1 MKGREQISMD
11 QGWKFHRGDIV
22 SIRNRWAWGKSGSW
36 NQGPESRGF
45 DDSGWE
51 EVDVPHDFVIA
62 SVPEPYM
69 EKEFDEDN
77 AIPAMEDVNNMHTTA
92 GSFPKD
98 VGWYRKRFFIPKED
112 EGRKLYLIFEGIY
125 RDSRIWLNEFY
136 VGGDRS
142 GYSRIVVDI
151 TDFAAYGEDN
161 VLVVRADAR
170 TAEGWFYEGGGIYR
184 HVRLL
189 KTEWLHIGDVYVHCK
204 VDPEERSAVVNV
216 ETELAGLEELCPKA
230 SNAAKGSCIKASNA
244 AKGLR
249 VQAVIFGPDGK
260 PAGRAERVVRAE
272 SVVTAESGEKVLLTV
287 PVEQA
292 ELWSPERPVL
302 YRAEVRL
309 YRLDGSDG
317 TEGTDSMDGLDG
329 TDGLDG
335 MDGLETDCMTVP
347 FGIRQIRF
355 DAQKGLILNGVPT
368 KIQGVCCHQ
377 NHGGIGTAVPDE
389 VYRFRIRKLKEM
401 GANAFRASHYP
412 PAPEL
417 LDICDQEGM
426 LVMDE
431 NRLLSSEKGDLEQLS
446 TMVRRDRSHACLML
460 YSIGNEEAQ
469 SQATPQGARIAGT
482 MIRQIRQLDPH
493 TPVTM
498 ALLMWDL
505 KNGVPI
511 EEISAISGIS
521 EQLDVAGFNY
531 HAHRWPA
538 YHEAYPD
545 QPMICTEQGTF
556 RSTREC
562 DKTDA
567 ARCHLAITDKNA
579 DSYMAGAA
587 QWHVCRPDWMS
598 GCFIWTGF
606 DYYGE
611 PTPYAWPAISSQFGA
626 MDLCGFPKDFY
637 YYYKAW
643 WGKEKLL
650 HIFPHWNG
658 KPGEKKDVHVFSNCE
673 EVELFLNG
681 RSLGRKTMEPDG
693 YLVWEGIEW
702 EQGVLAGRGFS
713 EGKEAAVSERRT
725 TGAAC
730 AVRLAKEYQEGEIH
744 IFRAEI
750 VDCEGQIVPDAEHLL
765 TFSAENGKILGTAN
779 GDPSDHDA
787 PGGSTRHAFGG
798 LAQAIVR
805 GGEGLRVSVTAEG
818 LESGI

>member
-1 MKGREQISMD
+1 MEEGRKGESMKGRESILMD
-11 QGWKFHRGDIV
+11 EGWKFHRGDIV
-22 SIRNRWAWGKSGSW
+22 SIRNRWAWAKSGSW
-36 NQGPESRGF
+36 NQGPESREY

-51 EVDVPHDFVIA
+51 DVEVPHDFVIA

-69 EKEFDEDN
+69 EKEFDGDN

-92 GSFPKD
+92 GSFQKD
-98 VGWYRKRFFIPKED
+98 VGWYRKHFFIPKED

-136 VGGDRS
+136 VGGERS

-184 HVRLL
+184 HVRLI
-189 KTEWLHIGDVYVHCK
+189 KTQRLHIDDAFIHCDVELPENRAMVHVEAEIAGVESIGAENIGMEAILYGPNGVCAGSGQGVMGMGSK
-204 VDPEERSAVVNV
+204 IQLSIPVDQ
-216 ETELAGLEELCPKA
+216 T
-230 SNAAKGSCIKASNA
+230 
-244 AKGLR
+244 
-249 VQAVIFGPDGK
+249 Q
-260 PAGRAERVVRAE
+260 
-272 SVVTAESGEKVLLTV
+272 
-287 PVEQA
+287 
-292 ELWSPERPVL
+292 LWSPERPAL
-302 YRAEVRL
+302 YRAELRL
-309 YRLDGSDG
+309 YAAEENGEKLQ
-317 TEGTDSMDGLDG
+317 MDC
-329 TDGLDG
+329 TKKH
-335 MDGLETDCMTVP
+335 
-347 FGIRQIRF
+347 FGIRDIRF
-355 DAQKGLILNGVPT
+355 DARKGLILNGIPT
-368 KIQGVCCHQ
+368 KVQGVCCHQ

-389 VYRFRIRKLKEM
+389 VYRYRIRKLKEM
-401 GANAFRASHYP
+401 GANAYRASHYP

-431 NRLLSSEKGDLEQLS
+431 TRLLSSEKEDLQQLS
-446 TMVRRDRSHACLML
+446 TMVRRDRSHPCLML

-469 SQATPQGARIAGT
+469 SQTTPQGARIAGT
-482 MIRQIRQLDPH
+482 MLAEIKKLDPF

-505 KNGVPI
+505 KNRVPI
-511 EEISAISGIS
+511 TDIRAISGIS

-531 HAHRWPA
+531 QHQRWPG
-538 YHEAYPD
+538 YHEAYPN

-556 RSTREC
+556 KSTRGCYE
-562 DKTDA
+562 TDA
-567 ARCHLAITDKNA
+567 DHCHLAITDRSA
-579 DSYMAGAA
+579 DSWMAGAE

-643 WGKEKLL
+643 WGKERLV

-658 KPGEKKDVHVFSNCE
+658 RPGEKKDVYVFSNCD

-681 RSLGRKTMEPDG
+681 KRKKKKAMNPDG
-693 YLVWEGIEW
+693 YLIWEGISW
-702 EQGVLAGRGFS
+702 EPGALSGVGYAD
-713 EGKEAAVSERRT
+713 GKEAARDTRQT
-725 TGAAC
+725 TGQPC
-730 AVRLAKEYQEGEIH
+730 KVRLTEEYREGEIH

-750 VDCEGQIVPDAEHLL
+750 VDEKGRIVPDADQRLVFE
-765 TFSAENGKILGTAN
+765 AENGKVLGTAN
-779 GDPSDHDA
+779 GDPADHDA
-787 PGGSTRHAFGG
+787 PGGKSRRTFHG
-798 LAQAIVR
+798 LAQAIIR
-805 GGEGLRVSVTAEG
+805 GGEELRVSVTV
-818 LESGI
+818 ESECQCNS